1 MKSIILN
8 SKLHIVLAVLMY
20 ILAPRQYDYWFC
32 VCLCVLFLIMA
43 IKSVIFEFESKN
55 YLSFNLIFMLSLFLC
70 TFIVPIFLYPLG
82 YYLFA
87 GYDQYVNVC
96 TSLVVLATSVYN
108 WGWQFGYNKIVSKQA
123 PDFLKDNYIFPF
135 PNSVIKLL
143 NIISVFSI
151 LYYFIT
157 FGQTIN
163 AGLDNFDL
171 GAAAY
176 TTILQTVL
184 TLSIIVNTVSDVT
197 VEKKLRTFVKNHLI
211 ISICFGIGIILP
223 IIIGDRT
230 MPIYLLSVFAA
241 SYILLYK
248 KIKLS
253 RILLGASVVALLMFA
268 IGQTRNSDN
277 ALKYVGASGAAN
289 TITEALTNTEDMTE
303 TFQDFLPASNCLYLF
318 KNWRETHNGELF
330 YPSKIFILP
339 FSPIPYLPTFLTSS
353 FYGKSSLNEI
363 LSADLSTGWYKNV
376 VANLNGGIGT
386 HVVGDIYV
394 SWGLLGVIVLFFF
407 FGYFIACGQLL
418 VRRNIYWCIAYIT
431 YIGQAMYIARGTIY
445 FCYRHFVLQIFLLL
459 VICSLCGYKIV
470 SNK

>member
-1 MKSIILN
+1 
-8 SKLHIVLAVLMY
+8 
-20 ILAPRQYDYWFC
+20 
-32 VCLCVLFLIMA
+32 
-43 IKSVIFEFESKN
+43 
-55 YLSFNLIFMLSLFLC
+55 
-70 TFIVPIFLYPLG
+70 
-82 YYLFA
+82 
-87 GYDQYVNVC
+87 
-96 TSLVVLATSVYN
+96 
-108 WGWQFGYNKIVSKQA
+108 
-123 PDFLKDNYIFPF
+123 
-135 PNSVIKLL
+135 
-143 NIISVFSI
+143 
-151 LYYFIT
+151 
-157 FGQTIN
+157 
-163 AGLDNFDL
+163 
-171 GAAAY
+171 
-176 TTILQTVL
+176 
-184 TLSIIVNTVSDVT
+184 
-197 VEKKLRTFVKNHLI
+197 
-211 ISICFGIGIILP
+211 
-223 IIIGDRT
+223 

-407 FGYFIACGQLL
+407 SDI
-418 VRRNIYWCIAYIT
+418 
-431 YIGQAMYIARGTIY
+431 
-445 FCYRHFVLQIFLLL
+445 
-459 VICSLCGYKIV
+459 SLPVVNY
-470 SNK
+470 